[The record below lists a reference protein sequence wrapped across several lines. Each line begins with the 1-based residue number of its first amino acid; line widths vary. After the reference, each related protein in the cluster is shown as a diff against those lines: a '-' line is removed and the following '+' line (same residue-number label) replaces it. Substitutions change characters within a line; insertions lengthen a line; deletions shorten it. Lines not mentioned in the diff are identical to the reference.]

1 MLIIE
6 GVDWQSQKLL
16 PPYFVIKYTAM
27 KVRVV
32 DSTRFLLTLNS
43 LIDNTCTLLN
53 LLSCDVSESCISGT
67 SNFRRNE

>member
-1 MLIIE
+1 MAL
-6 GVDWQSQKLL
+6 QSQKSI

-32 DSTRFLLTLNS
+32 DSTRILLTLNS
-43 LIDNTCTLLN
+43 FIENTCTFCN
-53 LLSCDVSESCISGT
+53 LLSCDVVESCISGT